1 MAKSN
6 YKMRWYD
13 HAISGI
19 MMLLVALAV
28 SFRWFSKM
36 QEGRSFSEINT
47 SKTGGIAYLVAQL
60 EDSNWRFVLVA
71 FFLFLTWSSFVKAYE
86 GYKKR

>member
-13 HAISGI
+13 HIISGV
-19 MMLLVALAV
+19 MMLFVALAV

-36 QEGRSFSEINT
+36 HEGRNFSEINT

-60 EDSNWRFVLVA
+60 EDSNWRFLLVA
-71 FFLFLTWSSFVKAYE
+71 FFLFLALLSFVKAYK
-86 GYKKR
+86 GYAKQ